1 MLNDYWRLFIN
12 LHSRNDLHLAIN
24 HIFKVNEKN
33 TRERCEIC
41 SKLTIKTPE
50 QRQWCLSGVFIVN
63 FKHVNFSHLVLV
75 FLLLT
80 LKGKCQLGMLLR
92 PYCNSLEQD
101 RILFISHIHG
111 GVIIICSSIIHQIYS
126 SVCKIF

>member
-1 MLNDYWRLFIN
+1 MVNDYWRLFIN
-12 LHSRNDLHLAIN
+12 LYRRNDLHLAIN
-24 HIFKVNEKN
+24 DMFKVNKKS

-41 SKLTIKTPE
+41 SKFTIKTPE
-50 QRQWCLSGVFIVN
+50 QHQWCLSGVFIVD
-63 FKHVNFSHLVLV
+63 FEHTSHLVLV

-101 RILFISHIHG
+101 RRLFISHIHG

-126 SVCKIF
+126 SICKIF